1 MENNLP
7 RPEIDKPWAVEAG
20 AALSHIAKVTKLT
33 RLAAAAV
40 VLALAGSLHPRAVIA
55 QDAAPDAAQ
64 DSVPESVPDTV
75 PNPVPPPKKVE
86 SPWSGS
92 LQGNGSAFFG
102 NNIQRVFGGRGT
114 LSRSDSLLEV
124 EARAEVVYGE
134 SEAADAARY
143 VTKRALLGTFSAD
156 YRPKG
161 MLSPFITVTVESN
174 LEKKIDTRY
183 SIGVGANRTLIRTPR
198 TQSSL
203 SVALMDEQTVPM
215 VAPGAQPTPST
226 QITRWSVRGRLNH
239 AFDDRLRMSHTTF
252 YQPNAQT
259 NTNYL
264 LRSTSDAEYALT
276 KVVAF
281 TTSMVFNYDS
291 EATIRG
297 ARVNHDGQVLF
308 GIKARW

>member
-1 MENNLP
+1 M
-7 RPEIDKPWAVEAG
+7 VEAG
-20 AALSHIAKVTKLT
+20 AALSHIANVTKLT
-33 RLAAAAV
+33 RLAVTAAAI
-40 VLALAGSLHPRAVIA
+40 ALAVSAHPRTATA
-55 QDAAPDAAQ
+55 QAA
-64 DSVPESVPDTV
+64 DSESE
-75 PNPVPPPKKVE
+75 E

-92 LQGNGSAFFG
+92 LQANGSAFFG

-114 LSRSDSLLEV
+114 LSRSDSLLQV
-124 EARAEVVYGE
+124 EARAEIVYGE
-134 SEAADAARY
+134 SETAAAERY

-161 MLSPFITVTVESN
+161 MLSPFITVTLESN

-203 SVALMDEQTVPM
+203 SVALMDEQTVPL
-215 VAPGAQPTPST
+215 VAATAEPTPST
-226 QITRWSVRGRLNH
+226 QITRWSVRGRFNH

-291 EATIRG
+291 EATTRG